1 MGNGIAMS
9 TMSETVPTKIR
20 TPDDIAFELT
30 NYRDGIRASLKAH
43 SIDTNERSSTQSM
56 YSQQVLRAIGAA
68 QQYIQAFVQSNITPA
83 SVIQFVTKRPILVG
97 VTVGIIALAGP
108 RRLFGWA
115 AKAVTIWKIASAIR
129 G

>member
-1 MGNGIAMS
+1 MDNGIAMS
-9 TMSETVPTKIR
+9 TMSETIPTRIR

-30 NYRDGIRASLKAH
+30 TYRDSIRASLKAH
-43 SIDTNERSSTQSM
+43 SVDTNERSSPQSM
-56 YSQQVLRAIGAA
+56 YTQQVLRAIGAA
-68 QQYIQAFVQSNITPA
+68 QQYIQAFVQSTITPA
-83 SVIQFVTKRPILVG
+83 SVVQFVTKRPILVG
-97 VTVGIIALAGP
+97 VAVGVIALAGP

>member
-1 MGNGIAMS
+1 MGDGIAMS

-43 SIDTNERSSTQSM
+43 SVETNERSSTQSI

-68 QQYIQAFVQSNITPA
+68 QQYIQAFARSNITPA

-97 VTVGIIALAGP
+97 VTVGMIALAGP

>member
-9 TMSETVPTKIR
+9 TMSETVPAKIR

-30 NYRDGIRASLKAH
+30 NYRDGIRASSKAH
-43 SIDTNERSSTQSM
+43 SVDTNERSSTQSM

-97 VTVGIIALAGP
+97 VTVGMIALAGP